1 MKKQIFLLAILL
13 VCISTIRIHT
23 TYTQKITIQ
32 GLIDNASRG
41 DTIYLP
47 KGTYYEHLY
56 INKSLTLIGA
66 PTTIDGNGTRYA
78 VYIENV
84 DLFPETRGPV
94 TVKNLVLQNALDG
107 IYISCG
113 CPNCTI
119 EDCTIQNTTYAMP
132 MCDARNFTIKN
143 NLFRNNTS
151 GIDFYGIG
159 NTFIGNR
166 IENTYGNAILLC
178 GDHIWSSTNNTFQDN
193 ILLDNYVGIYI
204 VCYSNNN
211 TFFRN
216 TFINSTYANMIIELS
231 QSNLIYYNNFFKRG
245 SQVMFI
251 GVEYLNFWSNGTHGN
266 YWSDYNGTDLES
278 DGIGDVPYYVT
289 ELNFDPYPLMTDP
302 QEATRKSPESQVG
315 PGGGGKYYHW

>member
-1 MKKQIFLLAILL
+1 MKKAIFLLATLL
-13 VCISTIRIHT
+13 MCVLTVR
-23 TYTQKITIQ
+23 TYTQEFTIQ

-66 PTTIDGNGTRYA
+66 PTTIDGNGTRCA
-78 VYIENV
+78 IYIENV

-107 IYISCG
+107 IYINCG

-119 EDCTIQNTTYAMP
+119 QNCTIQNTAYAMP
-132 MCDARNFTIKN
+132 MVDARNFTIKN
-143 NLFRNNTS
+143 NLFRNNTY

-166 IENTYGNAILLC
+166 IENSCNAIILW
-178 GDHIWSSTNNTFQDN
+178 GDRIWPSTNNTFQDN
-193 ILLDNYVGIYI
+193 ILLDNYVGIYV
-204 VCYSNNN
+204 VCHSNNN
-211 TFFRN
+211 TFYRN
-216 TFINSTYANMIIELS
+216 TFINSTWANMQIEMS
-231 QSNLIYYNNFFKRG
+231 HSNLIYYNNFFKLG

-251 GVEYLNFWSNGTHGN
+251 GAEYVNFWSNGTHGN
-266 YWSDYNGTDLES
+266 YWSDYKGTDLES
-278 DGIGDVPYYVT
+278 DGVGDVPYYVT

-302 QEATRKSPESQVG
+302 QVEAIRQSPQSQAG
-315 PGGGGKYYHW
+315 PGGGGLNYYR